1 MLVEPMLFVH
11 LSIEEGSIM
20 TQLTSRISSEA
31 DLKAHIASY
40 PELYEDLAVDAL
52 EDRLEMGCFINYG
65 CECDELDQCHGYCE
79 EHTCE
84 SYDSC
89 SMDDPETGP

>member
-1 MLVEPMLFVH
+1 
-11 LSIEEGSIM
+11 M

-52 EDRLEMGCFINYG
+52 EDRLEMWCLINFCGCNDACG
-65 CECDELDQCHGYCE
+65 CDGACGCDDACVPYICE
-79 EHTCE
+79 VNNTCGAHN
-84 SYDSC
+84 S
-89 SMDDPETGP
+89 DPECPSDS